1 MGSLQNKII
10 IWEQTW
16 SNFQT
21 TSLENEF
28 EANIKQIT
36 LYEWNGKIDYSDWS
50 WWLTTYHISVIFEK
64 TFKAL
69 RF

>member
-10 IWEQTW
+10 IWEETW

-28 EANIKQIT
+28 EANTTQIT
-36 LYEWNGKIDYSDWS
+36 LRKKNIDKVVSRQRQ
-50 WWLTTYHISVIFEK
+50 K
-64 TFKAL
+64 NL
-69 RF
+69 RLDQQKSLLFY